1 METFAQRLAHAR
13 RRRLL
18 TQAELAQQAG
28 VALITVTRL
37 ENAKGEANPRPDTVR
52 KLARVLEVDPAWLLF
67 GVELQGKPTH

>member
-1 METFAQRLAHAR
+1 MERFGQRLAHVR

-37 ENAKGEANPRPDTVR
+37 ENAKGEPNPRPDTVR
-52 KLARVLEVDPAWLLF
+52 RLARVLDVDPAWLLF
-67 GVELQGKPTH
+67 GNHPEGNHA